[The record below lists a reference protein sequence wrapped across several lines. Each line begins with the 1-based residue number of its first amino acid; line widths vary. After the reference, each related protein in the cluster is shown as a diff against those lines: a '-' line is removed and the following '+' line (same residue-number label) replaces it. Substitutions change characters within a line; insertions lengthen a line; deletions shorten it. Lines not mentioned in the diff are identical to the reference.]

1 MSQTLTVLP
10 AAERRLESMTS
21 MSCTTVSEPVAE
33 LPPGELRGTKGGR
46 ERRGEKKKTELNDE
60 EVEQFI

>member
-10 AAERRLESMTS
+10 AAESRFESMTS

-46 ERRGEKKKTELNDE
+46 GGERKNTEWEDE
-60 EVEQFI
+60 AEQFI